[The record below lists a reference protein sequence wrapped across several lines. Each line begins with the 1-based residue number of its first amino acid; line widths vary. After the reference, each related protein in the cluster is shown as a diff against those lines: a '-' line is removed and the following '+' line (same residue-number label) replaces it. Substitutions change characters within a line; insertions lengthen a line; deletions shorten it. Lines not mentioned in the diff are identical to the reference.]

1 MYTRFFKLQRVS
13 QNFGR
18 RKNTFS
24 TNEEQVRIFL
34 RKTIRVLDRDLA
46 ALEEKIPCLY
56 SHSVEDTYFPV
67 YHFLRNTVNIRDR
80 GMTIT
85 FKTCPSVFLADVQE
99 QLEPRFLFLKS
110 CSDAAGKQKFP
121 WHVHLQKSPDIL
133 IESEDK
139 IEERC
144 LAILSD
150 GSAE

>member
-24 TNEEQVRIFL
+24 TNEEQVRFFL

-46 ALEEKIPCLY
+46 ALEEKFPCLY
-56 SHSVEDTYFPV
+56 SHSVEDTYLPV

-99 QLEPRFLFLKS
+99 QLRVTGRVQDVPLVCGECGRAPCGR
-110 CSDAAGKQKFP
+110 
-121 WHVHLQKSPDIL
+121 
-133 IESEDK
+133 
-139 IEERC
+139 
-144 LAILSD
+144 
-150 GSAE
+150 GSRATR